1 MAQILIANDNADL
14 LECCQ
19 AILEAEGHVVRA
31 VEGGE
36 NAIALVREWQP
47 DVVVIDYVMP
57 DTDGPA
63 AIAAWRAAPATANVP
78 ILLMSGDKRNRRDRW
93 PVRRRWLSPQAVRCG
108 AAGGRSREVVAVHRS
123 SRAGARRNP
132 MDVEAAL
139 RLGRLIE
146 AELPQILS
154 GAGSSRS
161 SEM

>member
-63 AIAAWRAAPATANVP
+63 AIAALRAAPATANVP
-78 ILLMSGDKRNRRDRW
+78 ILLMSGTNGTDATAGRFGADGFLRKPFDAAQLVAGVERLLRFTDR
-93 PVRRRWLSPQAVRCG
+93 
-108 AAGGRSREVVAVHRS
+108 AARGRA
-123 SRAGARRNP
+123 
-132 MDVEAAL
+132 
-139 RLGRLIE
+139 
-146 AELPQILS
+146 
-154 GAGSSRS
+154 
-161 SEM
+161 